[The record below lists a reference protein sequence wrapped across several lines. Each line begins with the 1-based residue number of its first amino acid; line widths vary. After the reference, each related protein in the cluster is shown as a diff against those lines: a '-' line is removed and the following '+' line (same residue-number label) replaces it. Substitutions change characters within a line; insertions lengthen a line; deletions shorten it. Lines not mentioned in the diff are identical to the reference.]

1 MFIENVSRDDI
12 IKGNHSDPSNA
23 ILIQISDPGV
33 SHPTP
38 KKKFK
43 EVYQLNF
50 LDADESDVT
59 GEISSKRFPWDPP
72 SLFTCNYEDLIT
84 PTQAEYLCKI
94 LTSAIDDKHDVIV
107 HCHAGVCRSGAVVE
121 VGAIL
126 GFEPTNRRHRI
137 PNTMVKRRMMQY
149 LGLTYE

>member
-1 MFIENVSRDDI
+1 MNKLFIENVSRDEI
-12 IKGNHSDPSNA
+12 IKGEHSDPSNA

-43 EVYQLNF
+43 ETYQLNF

-59 GEISSKRFPWDPP
+59 NDVCAWESSVLYK
-72 SLFTCNYEDLIT
+72 CGYEDLIT

-94 LTSAIDDKHDVIV
+94 LVSAMDDQHNVIV
-107 HCHAGVCRSGAVVE
+107 HCHAGICRSGAVVE
-121 VGAIL
+121 VGSIL

-137 PNTMVKRRMMQY
+137 PNMMVKRRMMQY

>member
-12 IKGNHSDPSNA
+12 IKGNHSDSSNA

-33 SHPTP
+33 GHPFP

-43 EVYQLNF
+43 EVYQLKF

-59 GEISSKRFPWDPP
+59 NDTWESSVLYK
-72 SLFTCNYEDLIT
+72 CGYEDLIT

-126 GFEPTNRRHRI
+126 GFEPTNRKHRI
-137 PNTMVKRRMMQY
+137 PNMMVKRRMMQY
-149 LGLTYE
+149 LGLTYD